1 MSKGRRFVCLLSV
14 ALVLSIAGCRSSG
27 APRRVVTT
35 EPTLDGL
42 DADDM
47 ALLGTPPVREMT
59 YVDRHPI
66 LSKPRDY
73 WETSGDNKIVKAAA
87 ATFIGVPA
95 GVVGEIRQIV
105 TGSPP
110 AVR

>member
-1 MSKGRRFVCLLSV
+1 MIQGKKFVCLLL
-14 ALVLSIAGCRSSG
+14 ALLVLSMSGCRTSG

-35 EPTLDGL
+35 EPALSGL
-42 DADDM
+42 DAEDM
-47 ALLGTPPVREMT
+47 ALLGTPPAREVT

-73 WETSGDNKIVKAAA
+73 WETSGDNTLVKAAA

-95 GVVGEIRQIV
+95 GIVGEIRQIV
-105 TGSPP
+105 VGSPP
-110 AVR
+110 AMR